1 MGDAAELVRAL
12 LEDAMAGL
20 ALLLELLS
28 KEGSSV
34 VLTKA
39 ASLHSV
45 ASLSALVAASAVASS
60 PLYVPHSSLR
70 DYVISAAH
78 CEEFHDEDT
87 DLEVTTLKDDGIYHA
102 DKTYNVPLKPI
113 YSAFYPW
120 QLTLTV
126 SRALLV
132 NFQPIVEA
140 YASQW
145 KPEDEDE
152 DEFEEEEEVLP
163 VDYMGALTGSGWTVL
178 RELTV
183 VTTRRLL
190 ERFVV
195 RRVSKRTAWKLLKD
209 LPMSSQRKA
218 GRLLPRSELLIA
230 VTKTTFR
237 GQLLGI
243 AASWLVQLLLD
254 IFFCIRALYR
264 RRRKLPA
271 GNTGWYCQIEQ
282 EELAFLLRKTVGNTL
297 KCGASLALASVGGGL
312 GVVMIS
318 SNWGQRIGC
327 TLGEL
332 AGAVGMSQL
341 IDRWIVFGTFG
352 FPDVD

>member
-12 LEDAMAGL
+12 LENAMAGL

-45 ASLSALVAASAVASS
+45 ASLSALVAASAAASS
-60 PLYVPHSSLR
+60 FNLLPLYVPHSSLR
-70 DYVISAAH
+70 DHVISVAH
-78 CEEFHDEDT
+78 CEEFHDEYT
-87 DLEVTTLKDDGIYHA
+87 DLEETTLTAGGIYA
-102 DKTYNVPLKPI
+102 EKTYDVPLKPI

-126 SRALLV
+126 SRALAV
-132 NFQPIVEA
+132 NFQPILEA
-140 YASQW
+140 YGPHW
-145 KPEDEDE
+145 KPEDE
-152 DEFEEEEEVLP
+152 DEFEEEEELP
-163 VDYMGALTGSGWTVL
+163 PIDYMAALTGTGWTVL

-183 VTTRRLL
+183 GTTRRLL

-218 GRLLPRSELLIA
+218 ERLLPRSRLFVA

-254 IFFCIRALYR
+254 IFFCIRAIYR
-264 RRRKLPA
+264 QRRKLPA
-271 GNTGWYCQIEQ
+271 GFKGFAIEQ
-282 EELAFLLRKTVGNTL
+282 DELAFLLRKTVGNTL
-297 KCGASLALASVGGGL
+297 KCGAALALASVGGSL
-312 GVVMIS
+312 GAVMIG

-327 TLGEL
+327 MLGEL
-332 AGAVGMSQL
+332 AGSVGMSHL
-341 IDRWIVFGTFG
+341 IDPWIVFGTFG
-352 FPDVD
+352 IPDVD